1 MLNKLNFK
9 DDFIFR
15 IFDINIGVL
24 VRTWSAAEIERSFTP
39 VNFCQMDVSG

>member
-1 MLNKLNFK
+1 MVNKLNFK

-24 VRTWSAAEIERSFTP
+24 VRTWSAAKVKTGFKHVIVRRE
-39 VNFCQMDVSG
+39 